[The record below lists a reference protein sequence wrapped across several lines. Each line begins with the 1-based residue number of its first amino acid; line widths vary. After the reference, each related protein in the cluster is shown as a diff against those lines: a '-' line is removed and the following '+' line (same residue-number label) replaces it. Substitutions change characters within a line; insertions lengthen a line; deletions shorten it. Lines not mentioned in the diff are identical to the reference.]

1 MTEEMT
7 MFIEEENIFMT
18 IRILN
23 DGAII
28 EREYY
33 TEDGKLINKDIEEY

>member
-1 MTEEMT
+1 MVEEMT